1 MTDLL
6 TPPEPSGDTPSP
18 TPLAPEA
25 APRPWD
31 WRPKLRW
38 FAAEIVVVV
47 AGVLIAL
54 ALNAWWGAQQ
64 DAERERDYLA
74 GVLAELR
81 ATEAELTGEIE
92 TSRGLFRDAQRVHH
106 AFFLASPPPI
116 DSLQAWWRF
125 SHSDPEPTFGTLRA
139 LIGTGD
145 LTLVRDDSVR
155 AALVWIGERAGYYD
169 VRLRRW
175 EEKVLASLDVLAPM
189 IFAHK
194 TARWAERGRP
204 PADLDGSGTWGD
216 AVRSLPV
223 ETRPPPFVV
232 GPEALLDDPV
242 LYEAVVTYLV
252 ATRNHLR
259 NQERLLADVQTARQR
274 IEAASGLA
282 RPHR

>member
-1 MTDLL
+1 MTDPPSPPDP
-6 TPPEPSGDTPSP
+6 TPPASP
-18 TPLAPEA
+18 
-25 APRPWD
+25 PRRWD
-31 WRPKLRW
+31 WRPTLRW

-54 ALNAWWGAQQ
+54 ALNAWWGSRQ
-64 DAERERDYLA
+64 DAARERAYLR
-74 GVLAELR
+74 GVLAELQ
-81 ATEAELTGEIE
+81 ATEAELMGEIA
-92 TSRGLFRDAQRVHH
+92 TSRDLFGDAQRVHQ
-106 AFFLASPPPI
+106 AYFLASPPPV

-145 LTLVRDDSVR
+145 LTLIRDDSVR

-189 IFAHK
+189 TFAQK

-216 AVRSLPV
+216 AVRSLPA
-223 ETRPPPFVV
+223 ETRRPPFVV
-232 GPEALLDDPV
+232 SPAALLDDPV
-242 LYEAVVTYLV
+242 LYGAVVAYLV
-252 ATRNHLR
+252 AARNHLR
-259 NQERLLADVQTARQR
+259 NQERLLADVRTARQR
-274 IEAASGLA
+274 IEATSELA
-282 RPHR
+282 HPRP